1 MIIGIDIGNHTVNTS
16 TGNSFLAK
24 ISEVPDFEENSKV
37 IIDGKDWYAEEGEF
51 STDWNK
57 ADKSNLIEL
66 LYYALAQEKGNM
78 FKIVLGLPAGQYKVD
93 KTRLEERIKANN
105 FKRINYKGKTRD
117 ILITDVIIAPEGAA
131 AYYSLSEEHKKKIA
145 DKQLIIVD
153 IGGRTTDII
162 LFKDFKIKKV
172 DTIEVGTSNIYQE
185 AIKEINKTYRTN
197 FKLEDGER
205 IIKNGLMINGE
216 VKDIAFI
223 QPILKRNFDSIY
235 KSLQLFGNITDG
247 YIMLTGGGSLLL
259 QKPFKNRLNNIIMT
273 DKPQWDNVN
282 GFKVLGDNKYE

>member
-16 TGNSFLAK
+16 TGNHFLAK
-24 ISEVPDFEENSKV
+24 ISEVADFEENNK
-37 IIDGKDWYAEEGEF
+37 IEIDGVELYGEEGEF

-66 LYYALAQEKGNM
+66 LYYALAQEKENM

-105 FKRINYKGKTRD
+105 FKRVNYKGKTKD
-117 ILITDVIIAPEGAA
+117 ILITDVIVAPEGAA
-131 AYYSLSEEHKKKIA
+131 AYYSLSEEDKNKIG
-145 DKQLIIVD
+145 DRQLIIVD

-172 DTIEVGTSNIYQE
+172 ETIEVGTLNIYAE
-185 AIKEINKTYRTN
+185 VIKEINKTYRSN
-197 FKLEDGER
+197 YKLEDAEK

-216 VKDIAFI
+216 VKYIAFI
-223 QPILKRNFDSIY
+223 QPILKRNFNSIY
-235 KSLQLFGNITDG
+235 KSLQLFANLADG
-247 YIMLTGGGSLLL
+247 YVMLTGGGSILL
-259 QKPFKNRLNNIIMT
+259 QKPFRNRLDNIIMT
-273 DKPQWDNVN
+273 KTPQWDNVN

>member
-172 DTIEVGTSNIYQE
+172 DTIEVGTLNIYQ
-185 AIKEINKTYRTN
+185 
-197 FKLEDGER
+197 GER